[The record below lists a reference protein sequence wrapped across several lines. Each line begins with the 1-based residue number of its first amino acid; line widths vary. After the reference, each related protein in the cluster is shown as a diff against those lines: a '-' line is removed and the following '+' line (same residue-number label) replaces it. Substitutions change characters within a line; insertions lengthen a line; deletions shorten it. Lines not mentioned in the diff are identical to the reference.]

1 MYTINPIPGQIAQP
15 PALPPQTV
23 WRRRIAPTVGP
34 FVFSVPLADFDE
46 QFCNG
51 RPVEAGF
58 ATEVKTVLEDGDEF
72 VANTTDGGVIK
83 LTVGQVISWGGTP

>member
-15 PALPPQTV
+15 PALPPKTV

-34 FVFSVPLADFDE
+34 FVFSLPLTDYDE
-46 QFCNG
+46 QFCAG
-51 RPVEAGF
+51 RAVEAGF

-72 VANTTDGGVIK
+72 VANTTDGNPIK
-83 LTVGQVISWGGTP
+83 LTVGQVIQSGGNP